1 LSDKKYFPKV
11 YKVFYNDDSSNR
23 TQFFVLSEFI
33 RGDSLSS
40 YVKNITSQKDM
51 DKLKNNILEILTYF
65 CENNIVHNDFHMN
78 NIMIVYKGKDDYDLK
93 VLDFG
98 YTIVRNKCK
107 PYVELLKF
115 ISYLYGWKIN
125 DKFADMMMKYFLD
138 NYLKDEE
145 VFEKCLDVKNKKKI
159 ITDNKGFTRADIKN
173 YLDKKD
179 YTNFSSKCYLSFWN
193 DIKTHAVPFL
203 NFKNPVFNYYSN
215 SDVVKI
221 NLNTYKDK
229 FVKLFD

>member
-1 LSDKKYFPKV
+1 MKVMMKKK
-11 YKVFYNDDSSNR
+11 
-23 TQFFVLSEFI
+23 
-33 RGDSLSS
+33 
-40 YVKNITSQKDM
+40 
-51 DKLKNNILEILTYF
+51 
-65 CENNIVHNDFHMN
+65 
-78 NIMIVYKGKDDYDLK
+78 
-93 VLDFG
+93 
-98 YTIVRNKCK
+98 
-107 PYVELLKF
+107 
-115 ISYLYGWKIN
+115 
-125 DKFADMMMKYFLD
+125 MMKYFLD

-179 YTNFSSKCYLSFWN
+179 YTNFSHKCYLSFWN
-193 DIKTHAVPFL
+193 DIKTHTVPFF